1 MAKFRSKGKTKN
13 VVIVVLSTLLVLT
26 GGTLTAKMLQDDT
39 KTLKTSNYS
48 IATVTNEGELD
59 KAKKTSLVS
68 NYVKAKDLD
77 IDITENATVTY
88 KVHYYNADKE
98 YLSST
103 DILAVDYVESE
114 LVEGTKYVR
123 VEITP
128 TEDNYIS
135 IFEKSEYASQIMV
148 TVER

>member
-13 VVIVVLSTLLVLT
+13 VAIVVLSTLLVLT
-26 GGTLTAKMLQDDT
+26 GGALTVKMLQDDT
-39 KTLKTSNYS
+39 KTLKSSNYS
-48 IATVTNEGELD
+48 IATVTDEGELD

-135 IFEKSEYASQIMV
+135 VFEKSEYASQITV